1 MPPLGHRQPAAV
13 REASMFGDYPRNGPR
28 LWLFIAVVVALGL
41 IGMAL
46 MLHSVTKG

>member
-1 MPPLGHRQPAAV
+1 ML
-13 REASMFGDYPRNGPR
+13 GDYPRNGPR
-28 LWLFIAVVVALGL
+28 LWLFIAIVVALGL